1 MGVEAHTNHNQYRN
15 LYQNQNDFNNFFA
28 SEFDRYDKN
37 RDGKLDRKEFEPL
50 INDMCKQVQQKYGS
64 GPTLDKI
71 RQAWMTL
78 DKDNSGYITR
88 AEFSTRARAEVEK
101 ILNQPSQQ
109 GYGQQ
114 GYGQPGYG
122 QQGYGQQGY
131 GQQGYGQQG
140 YGQQGYGMHG
150 PHGGY
155 GPHHQQG
162 YPQQGYP
169 QQQQG
174 YPQQQ
179 QGYPQQQQGY
189 PQQQQGY
196 PQQQQG
202 YPQQQQGFP
211 QQQQGYPPHP
221 GYGGY

>member
-37 RDGKLDRKEFEPL
+37 RDGKLDRKEFQPL
-50 INDMCKQVQQKYGS
+50 INDMCKQIQQKYGS

-131 GQQGYGQQG
+131 GQQGYG
-140 YGQQGYGMHG
+140 MHG

-179 QGYPQQQQGY
+179 H
-189 PQQQQGY
+189 GY

-211 QQQQGYPPHP
+211 QQQQGSPPHP